1 MIFRENEQVKPDT
14 HRCIAKIIGWV
25 MKVLMTGKYPTRN
38 HKGELYPP
46 DSVEAGRSGERFAGN
61 WRFAFGAFKAD
72 LEARVQVH
80 QLARNWQSDSI
91 CEHCLANKLPNQM
104 VYTNFSDRAGY
115 MEYMLSHKEF
125 LLLNPPNKQS
135 AWVDVPGWA
144 KDRNVEDMLHMV
156 HQGVG
161 SVVVASLIT
170 HHYEDTVPNLTLEQL
185 GDKLSSEAWRHY
197 KAWARERR
205 DVVCPTSSTF
215 TASRF
220 GRDSWQSY
228 PELSSHYKAAMVK
241 FLIYWAAAFLRE
253 RFEENP
259 NEGSRLRAHT
269 AYCLAQFQFLQD
281 AHGPW
286 FSEQVATD
294 EALAG
299 RSFLLF
305 YQQLAKKARQDW
317 PNRRV
322 YKVLPKFHSLLHCC
336 LYIKLTKRNPRY
348 EHVYAEEGFM
358 RVVSTIC
365 SRCHPLT
372 MDFVALSRYRA
383 LIELREAL

>member
-1 MIFRENEQVKPDT
+1 MHDPPSSASHAVREYWSHLEHMPFYEDLELELPNDTCPITWHCDGVKIYKTHKAWVYSFASAVRKGPSLNTKLLFMIFRENEQVKPDT

-144 KDRNVEDMLHMV
+144 KDRNVEVPCYRFKTRFSFRCGATCSWNMV
-156 HQGVG
+156 LVC
-161 SVVVASLIT
+161 SWFIT
-170 HHYEDTVPNLTLEQL
+170 GP
-185 GDKLSSEAWRHY
+185 LSKH
-197 KAWARERR
+197 
-205 DVVCPTSSTF
+205 
-215 TASRF
+215 
-220 GRDSWQSY
+220 
-228 PELSSHYKAAMVK
+228 
-241 FLIYWAAAFLRE
+241 LR
-253 RFEENP
+253 
-259 NEGSRLRAHT
+259 
-269 AYCLAQFQFLQD
+269 
-281 AHGPW
+281 
-286 FSEQVATD
+286 
-294 EALAG
+294 
-299 RSFLLF
+299 
-305 YQQLAKKARQDW
+305 
-317 PNRRV
+317 
-322 YKVLPKFHSLLHCC
+322 
-336 LYIKLTKRNPRY
+336 I
-348 EHVYAEEGFM
+348 
-358 RVVSTIC
+358 
-365 SRCHPLT
+365 
-372 MDFVALSRYRA
+372 
-383 LIELREAL
+383 